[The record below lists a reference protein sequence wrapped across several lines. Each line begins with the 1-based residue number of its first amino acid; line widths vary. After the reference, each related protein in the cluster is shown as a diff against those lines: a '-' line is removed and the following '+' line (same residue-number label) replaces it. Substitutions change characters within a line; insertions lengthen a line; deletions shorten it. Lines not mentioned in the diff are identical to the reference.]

1 MNKDKNGWG
10 RWGFEI
16 FSLAIRRLTEGRM
29 DKSEELIRVN
39 TEQASWANLALR

>member
-1 MNKDKNGWG
+1 MKIKTGGLSGD
-10 RWGFEI
+10 FEI
-16 FSLAIRRLTEGRM
+16 FSLAVRRLTEGQM